1 MATENLRE
9 KINVLTNMIQA
20 EDLQMFQ
27 AQMLIATTEKSAGD
41 AQVDQAMA
49 AQAANSKAQVL
60 AHTRR
65 LETYRAKLAE
75 LSAELNAPK
84 EA

>member
-1 MATENLRE
+1 MGTENLRE
-9 KINVLTNMIQA
+9 KINMLTNMVQA

-27 AQMLIATTEKSAGD
+27 SQMVVDVSGQKSGD
-41 AQVDQAMA
+41 AQVDQALA
-49 AQAANSKAQVL
+49 GEAANAKARML

-75 LSAELNAPK
+75 LTAELNQSTT
-84 EA
+84 